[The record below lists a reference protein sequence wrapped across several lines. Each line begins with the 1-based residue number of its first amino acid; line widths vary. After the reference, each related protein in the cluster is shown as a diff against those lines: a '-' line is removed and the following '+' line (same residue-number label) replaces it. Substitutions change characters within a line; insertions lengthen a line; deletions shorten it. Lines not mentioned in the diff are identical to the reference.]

1 MRNRGDSMLY
11 LIEIEE
17 KGLFRYVI
25 EKYDELDKVDKMMFL
40 ESLEKVMYQYD
51 IGGQIEGEVIKDIT
65 EKLVEQMRIDYPEI
79 MKHASD

>member
-1 MRNRGDSMLY
+1 MLY

-25 EKYDELDKVDKMMFL
+25 EKYDELDKVDKIMFL

>member
-1 MRNRGDSMLY
+1 MLY